1 MILTPK
7 NWGEFQHYKDR
18 SPSWIKLHKA
28 LLDDFE
34 FASLPVESRAL
45 APMLWLLASE
55 NDSGAIDA
63 TLDKLGFRLHMTAKE
78 VAEALHPLI
87 EAGFFIEGG
96 TPEERQKWPSRY
108 VSDKL
113 RAQVLERDGG
123 RCVSCGDTEN
133 LEIDHKT
140 PVSKG
145 GKSELDNLQALCRPC
160 NRSKRV
166 KTSEQFATQTKKLR
180 SLEKEEENIE
190 KKEEKEKETREV
202 ALSSDDPFDFIK
214 FWTAWPNR
222 VGKPAAQKAF
232 KSARRRASLEE
243 ILAGV
248 ESYIRDKPP
257 DRPWL
262 NPATFLNQN
271 RWEDRPAAVGTQNA
285 KPRSQIIQAADDLR
299 RKIASFDGPARGEDD
314 ARGREGAASPRL
326 LSNG

>member
-18 SPSWIKLHKA
+18 EPSWIKLHKS
-28 LLDDFE
+28 LLTNYE
-34 FASLPVESRAL
+34 FVCLPVASKAL

-55 NDSGAIDA
+55 YKDGIIDA
-63 TLDKLGFRLHMTAKE
+63 SLDKIAFRLSMKRGELAD
-78 VAEALHPLI
+78 ALTPLL
-87 EAGFFIEGG
+87 ESGFF
-96 TPEERQKWPSRY
+96 
-108 VSDKL
+108 D
-113 RAQVLERDGG
+113 A
-123 RCVSCGDTEN
+123 
-133 LEIDHKT
+133 
-140 PVSKG
+140 
-145 GKSELDNLQALCRPC
+145 SEPLAECKQPA
-160 NRSKRV
+160 
-166 KTSEQFATQTKKLR
+166 
-180 SLEKEEENIE
+180 SLEKEDIGKRDIE